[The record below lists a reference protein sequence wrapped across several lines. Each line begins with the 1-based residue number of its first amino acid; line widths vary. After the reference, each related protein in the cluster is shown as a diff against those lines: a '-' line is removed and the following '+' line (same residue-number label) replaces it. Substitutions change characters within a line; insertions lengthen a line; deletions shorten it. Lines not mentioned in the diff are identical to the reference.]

1 MAFDLKNKKVT
12 IIGAARSGV
21 AVANVVLRLGG
32 VAKISEGKK
41 LGEFSDQLKELSEP
55 ARVTIEAGGHTQA
68 FIQDSDFVVLSPGV
82 RLDAKPVLWARER
95 HIEVMGEVE
104 FSYRLCPCP
113 IVAITGSNGKTTTTT
128 VIAEIIKR
136 VGRSVC
142 LCGNIGSPFAKHVLD
157 LKPTDTVVLEI
168 SSFQLESTIHFKPHV
183 AVWTNFSQN
192 HLDRHKDL
200 EEYFQ
205 AKCKIFANQDGKDFA
220 VINFLDPELRKL
232 AKELK
237 SKVLFF
243 NEIALSLKNAPRNDT
258 QPNDV
263 EAIGPFDTKAID
275 SEETGNINPNYLA
288 AIQAAHA
295 LGISEDI
302 CLKVFSEF
310 KGVEHR
316 LEFVRDL
323 GGVDFINDSKS
334 TTVEAGRWAL
344 ERTQKAMVMICG
356 GLDKHLDYSPL
367 KSLVAKKVKHMIAI
381 GQAREIMKS
390 TFGDVVKVDTF
401 TSLEEA
407 VKAARVIASPGETV
421 LLSPMCASF
430 DMFKDYEHRGRCFK
444 EIVSDLK

>member
-1 MAFDLKNKKVT
+1 VT
-12 IIGAARSGV
+12 IIGAARSGI
-21 AVANVVLRLGG
+21 AVADVVLRLGG
-32 VAKISEGKK
+32 IAKISEGKA
-41 LGEFSDQLKELSEP
+41 LAEFRDVLDS
-55 ARVTIEAGGHTQA
+55 RVIVEAGGHTRS
-68 FIQDSDFVVLSPGV
+68 FIEDSDYVVLSPGV
-82 RLDAKPVLWARER
+82 RLDAVPVTWARA
-95 HIEVMGEVE
+95 HGIEVMGEVE
-104 FSYRLCPCP
+104 FAFRLCPCP
-113 IVAITGSNGKTTTTT
+113 VVAVTGSNGKTTTST

-136 VGRSVC
+136 AGRKVC
-142 LCGNIGSPFAKHVLD
+142 LCGNIGSPFSKHVLD
-157 LKPTDTVVLEI
+157 LKASDTVVLEI

-205 AKCKIFANQDGKDFA
+205 AKCKIFANQDPKDFA
-220 VINFLDPELRKL
+220 VLNYSDDRHREL
-232 AKELK
+232 AEHLK
-237 SKVLFF
+237 AKVLFF
-243 NEIALSLKNAPRNDT
+243 KKIASSPSAPRNDT
-258 QPNDV
+258 MVDNPHNGTMVDNFHNDV
-263 EAIGPFDTKAID
+263 MVD
-275 SEETGNINPNYLA
+275 NPNYLA
-288 AIQAAHA
+288 AMQAASA

-344 ERTQKAMVMICG
+344 ERALKPMVMICG

-367 KSLVAKKVKHMIAI
+367 KPLVARKVKHMIAI
-381 GQAREIMKS
+381 GQAREIMKA
-390 TFGDVVKVDTF
+390 TFGDVVAVDTF

-407 VKAARVIASPGETV
+407 VKAAREKAKSGEAV

-444 EIVSDLK
+444 EIVNSLK

>member
-1 MAFDLKNKKVT
+1 MSFNLKDKKVT

-32 VAKISEGKK
+32 FAKISENKQ
-41 LGEFSDQLKELSEP
+41 LEEFSAQLKELSDP
-55 ARVTIEAGGHTQA
+55 DHVSIEAAGHTKT

-82 RLDAKPVLWARER
+82 RPDAVPVLWAREN

-104 FSYRLCPCP
+104 FAFRLCPCP
-113 IVAITGSNGKTTTTT
+113 VVAITGSNGKTTTST
-128 VIAEIIKR
+128 VIAEILKGA
-136 VGRSVC
+136 GRQVC
-142 LCGNIGSPFAKHVLD
+142 LCGNIGSPFSKHVLD

-168 SSFQLESTIHFKPHV
+168 SSFQLESTIDFKPYV

-200 EEYFQ
+200 QEYFQ
-205 AKCKIFANQDGKDFA
+205 AKCKVLANQDTNDF
-220 VINFLDPELRKL
+220 VVLNFLDPEHRKM
-232 AKELK
+232 AGRLK
-237 SKVLFF
+237 AKVLFF
-243 NEIALSLKNAPRNDT
+243 NTPDKPSAVD
-258 QPNDV
+258 
-263 EAIGPFDTKAID
+263 
-275 SEETGNINPNYLA
+275 NPNYLA
-288 AIQAAHA
+288 AMQAAKA

-302 CLKVFSEF
+302 CFKTFSGI

-316 LEFVRDL
+316 LEFIRDL
-323 GGVDFINDSKS
+323 NGVDFINDSKS

-344 ERTQKAMVMICG
+344 ERTLKPMVMICG

-367 KSLVAKKVKHMIAI
+367 RSLVGKKVKHMIAI
-381 GQAREIMKS
+381 GQAREIMRS
-390 TFGDVVKVDTF
+390 TFGDVVAVDTF

-407 VKAARVIASPGETV
+407 VKAARGIARSGECV

-444 EIVSDLK
+444 EIVNNLK